1 MKRRCFDHLVAPVEV
16 KPLSFREKTHG
27 QDLHNI
33 NTTSASGETT
43 LKISAA
49 LHRSHQ
55 QESDVCE
62 ESRSEHQQHQRP
74 REPEAQLPEVK
85 PAEIKHSNTLDGLH
99 QTNPTTKDMF
109 IHIGRFHL
117 NLEELSAMPRSR
129 VYSMKT
135 SEKIPFCGVDFHAH
149 R

>member
-62 ESRSEHQQHQRP
+62 ESCSEHQQHQRP

-85 PAEIKHSNTLDGLH
+85 PAEIKHRLYERVHSMAYIKPIH
-99 QTNPTTKDMF
+99 PTKDMF

-117 NLEELSAMPRSR
+117 NLEELSAMPSSW
-129 VYSMKT
+129 VCSMLN
-135 SEKIPFCGVDFHAH
+135 V
-149 R
+149 

>member
-85 PAEIKHSNTLDGLH
+85 PAEIKHRLYSMAYIKPIH
-99 QTNPTTKDMF
+99 PTTNDMF

-117 NLEELSAMPRSR
+117 NLEELSAMPSSW
-129 VYSMKT
+129 VCSMKT
-135 SEKIPFCGVDFHAH
+135 YLSVVLIFMHIVK
-149 R
+149 